1 MSSDKKEN
9 VGTADFMHLTVCQAA
24 GPLRFE
30 LTQPSCQLPRKSQSE
45 ALQKCLD
52 FPIGNQPTMGRK
64 WVRAELQLNW
74 CTCVAAAVLSE
85 LDGSLTLKEKKK
97 TLFCFDFTI
106 EMTGSSTVNKYSIC
120 WHIQRKYIIFVSFGS
135 FKSYLPWNTETIR
148 HSFA

>member
-1 MSSDKKEN
+1 MSSDKKN
-9 VGTADFMHLTVCQAA
+9 VGTADFMHLTLCQAA

-30 LTQPSCQLPRKSQSE
+30 LTQPSCQLPRKSRSE

-64 WVRAELQLNW
+64 WVRAVLQLNW

-85 LDGSLTLKEKKK
+85 LDGSLTLKEKKDIV
-97 TLFCFDFTI
+97 LFWLYC
-106 EMTGSSTVNKYSIC
+106 EMTGSSTVNKYSIWQ
-120 WHIQRKYIIFVSFGS
+120 WHIQRKYIIFVSFSS
-135 FKSYLPWNTETIR
+135 FKSFLPWNTETIK

>member
-1 MSSDKKEN
+1 MSSDKKN
-9 VGTADFMHLTVCQAA
+9 VGTADFMHLTLCQAA

-45 ALQKCLD
+45 ALQKCFMD

-64 WVRAELQLNW
+64 WVRAALQLNW

-97 TLFCFDFTI
+97 TLFCFGFTVKWLDPAQLI
-106 EMTGSSTVNKYSIC
+106 NTQSDNDTFRENISFLCHSAALNHFC
-120 WHIQRKYIIFVSFGS
+120 REIQKQ
-135 FKSYLPWNTETIR
+135 
-148 HSFA
+148 